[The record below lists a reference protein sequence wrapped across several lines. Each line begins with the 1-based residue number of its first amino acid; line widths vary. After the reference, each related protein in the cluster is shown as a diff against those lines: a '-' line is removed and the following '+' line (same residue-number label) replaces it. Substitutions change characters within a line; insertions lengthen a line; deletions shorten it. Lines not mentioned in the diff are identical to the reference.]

1 MLALHENALLAAL
14 KGHRTANKV
23 RTVDSLP
30 KVVGDK
36 LLARYQVE
44 APALYVVPG
53 RIVVSDDEA
62 RMEFTVAGIV
72 RNVAGQAQ
80 ARKGD
85 GIDLGCDHLLRIAIK
100 ALNRQRLG
108 DCSWKLASAEMAD
121 DDVFLAAGISAIEMK
136 FVSTAID
143 LDADYTESEL
153 DQLDNFTKLHA
164 DIDIPA
170 DAGEIEY
177 ASWLANPPNYTNT
190 QPDLQMD
197 VSLPGATA

>member
-14 KGHRTANKV
+14 KGHRTATKIK
-23 RTVDSLP
+23 TVESLP
-30 KVVGDK
+30 KAMGDK

-53 RIVVSDDEA
+53 RITVKDDQA
-62 RMEFTVAGIV
+62 YLEFTVAGIV

-100 ALNRQRLG
+100 AINRKTLG
-108 DCSWKLASAEMAD
+108 VCSWSLASAEMAD
-121 DDVFLAAGISAIEMK
+121 DDAFLTAGISAIEMK
-136 FVSTAID
+136 FSSSAID
-143 LDADYTESEL
+143 LEADYTEQEIAEL
-153 DQLDNFTKLHA
+153 EDFLLLHA
-164 DIDIPA
+164 DIDSPA
-170 DAGEIEY
+170 DAGAIEY
-177 ASWLANPPNYTNT
+177 ASWLAEPPDYTNT

>member
-14 KGHRTANKV
+14 KGHRTATKV
-23 RTVDSLP
+23 KTVESLP
-30 KVVGDK
+30 KAMGDK

-53 RIVVSDDEA
+53 RITVKDDQA
-62 RMEFTVAGIV
+62 HLEFTVAGIV

-100 ALNRQRLG
+100 AINRKTLG
-108 DCSWKLASAEMAD
+108 VCSWSLASAEMAD

-136 FVSTAID
+136 FSSSAID
-143 LDADYTESEL
+143 LEADYTEQEIAEL
-153 DQLDNFTKLHA
+153 EDFLLLHA
-164 DIDIPA
+164 DIDSPA
-170 DAGEIEY
+170 DAGAIEY
-177 ASWLANPPNYTNT
+177 ASWLTEPPNYTNT